1 MKDEAE
7 RVEKGNHRHT
17 SWTSLYSPIVSR
29 MSPVSVRA
37 RTPLAASQLL
47 SIPMNR
53 ESFPLHTD
61 HSRRNTADSI
71 PDYSERSRRSSKG
84 NERNRS
90 AEGSDEVEDDESNRD
105 STDDVDV
112 EVEDGVQSI
121 FHDEDNPLV
130 KRLLK
135 EIKKSDTPLSLLYKV
150 Y

>member
-1 MKDEAE
+1 M
-7 RVEKGNHRHT
+7 
-17 SWTSLYSPIVSR
+17 YSPIVSR

-53 ESFPLHTD
+53 ESFPLHTE

-71 PDYSERSRRSSKG
+71 SDYSERSRRSSKG

-90 AEGSDEVEDDESNRD
+90 SEGSDELEDDENNRD
-105 STDDVDV
+105 SADDV

-121 FHDEDNPLV
+121 FHDEDNPSV

-135 EIKKSDTPLSLLYKV
+135 DIKISDTPLALLYKV